1 MTTSIAAS
9 RTVQIEAPPLQAVP
23 AAAVAL
29 LEQCAAFI
37 RQTSDDAYRGESRA
51 LAGGTIGK
59 HVRHLL
65 DHYRALLDPSV
76 AAGTAIDYDHRERN
90 VPMETDRSAALGAI
104 DELRGRVSA
113 MGELDLARR
122 VRVRVMVAGDG
133 TESVL
138 DSTLGRELAF
148 ASHHAV
154 HHHAMIKAIGAE
166 HGMTAGAAFGLA
178 PSTINY
184 QAARPA
190 NS

>member
-1 MTTSIAAS
+1 MTTPTAVA
-9 RTVQIEAPPLQAVP
+9 RPVQVHAGNPHAVP

-29 LEQCAAFI
+29 LDQCAAFV
-37 RQTSDDAYRGESRA
+37 RETGDAAYRGESRA

-65 DHYRALLDPSV
+65 DHYRALLEPAV
-76 AAGTAIDYDHRERN
+76 AGGAPIDYDHRERN
-90 VPMETDRSAALGAI
+90 VPMETDRAVALAAIADVRARLMGMPAT
-104 DELRGRVSA
+104 ELS
-113 MGELDLARR
+113 RR

-166 HGMTAGAAFGLA
+166 HGVAAGASFGLA

-184 QAARPA
+184 QGTQTAKH
-190 NS
+190 